1 MCDERIALAEAYL
14 MEAVYKSRERQA
26 HATGL
31 AAGDAPGSC
40 GLGER
45 AVVDLN
51 LSERGAELFVKL
63 WPEPTEPGVEA
74 IRDLTA
80 RWVRDQDGYD
90 RDRNHFLK
98 AFRKQHGFD
107 RSTYSEE
114 TQTAYDAGLSTVNDR
129 VNEELRKAATELSEI
144 DV

>member
-1 MCDERIALAEAYL
+1 MGDERVVMAEAYL
-14 MEAVYKSRERQA
+14 MEAVYRSRERQGREA
-26 HATGL
+26 GL
-31 AAGDAPGSC
+31 REAPGAC

-45 AVVDLN
+45 AVVELS
-51 LSERGAELFVKL
+51 LSERGAELFGRL
-63 WPEPTEPGVEA
+63 WPEPTEDGVEA

-107 RSTYSEE
+107 RREYSAE
-114 TQTAYDAGLSTVNDR
+114 TQAAYDAGLSSVNDR
-129 VNEELRKAATELSEI
+129 VNEELRRAATELSEI
-144 DV
+144 DA